1 MKSDQAREN
10 SDIKHWT
17 FFIEGVKCSNCVQ
30 KLESLPGDHE
40 VLKIARFDKG
50 KSTLTL
56 ELLGKD
62 ISPEEVIRWIN
73 KKGYQAY
80 YIIEKSDVNKR
91 LIQENRAWLL
101 RLAVTFFFASNIMM
115 FSIAIYAGADQKW
128 KGLFSQLSGLL
139 FLPVLTYSALPFFK
153 SSLQS
158 LKQGKF
164 SADVAIAIA
173 FGWGSVLSYYNL
185 IRGDDAFY
193 FDSSASFLFLIL
205 FARYIL
211 YKTQKGIESELNPSL
226 LFKNNPFYDI
236 QRGNENLRVTF
247 DQITEGDLVQVLQ
260 GQMIPVDGI
269 LKTHRGEIDTSIFS
283 GESLPQSIFEQA
295 KLKAGM
301 LVRSPNLSILTT
313 ESFQNSELYKLFE
326 GVLKNR
332 QVKTKAHTRAE
343 IYSQRLLTF
352 VSVGS
357 VILLFWFGLRGD
369 WNEGFFRALALF
381 TIACPCALALAI
393 PLASITVLKRAA
405 SLGIIAKTP
414 LLFEKLQ
421 DVDTIVFDK
430 TGTLTE
436 GYLDFAGWSKEK
448 PSLDILKIILSLEE
462 KAHHPLAK
470 SITKILREQGVQP
483 VAVESWVEVAGEGV
497 SAKIEGDQYQIK
509 RLDHI
514 SKDPTQTG
522 FTVFKNDQSIISLYF
537 KDQLRSDACSTIQWL
552 SENHYQVKIFS
563 GDRKAVV
570 ESIAIELGVP
580 PTACFAEMTPVEKSE
595 KLKNTK
601 VLMIGDGHNDSLALS
616 SAYASLAIS
625 GSAETSLQAADAYSQ
640 QTGLAGLPTLFMLS
654 EFYQKL
660 INQNILLSLTY
671 NTIAGLL
678 AIFGY
683 VNPLMAAVLM
693 PINSLVVIS
702 ATSLA
707 RPNRDGQKK
716 ELKYAGGLKWK
727 HST

>member
-1 MKSDQAREN
+1 
-10 SDIKHWT
+10 
-17 FFIEGVKCSNCVQ
+17 VQ
-30 KLESLPGDHE
+30 KLESLPSEYE
-40 VLKIARFDKG
+40 VLKLARFDKG

-56 ELLGKD
+56 ETVGVN

-80 YIIEKSDVNKR
+80 YIIEKADVNKR

-139 FLPVLTYSALPFFK
+139 FLPVLIYSAFPFYK

-158 LKQGKF
+158 LKEGKF

-185 IRGDDAFY
+185 IRGNDAFY

-226 LFKNNPFYDI
+226 LFKSSPFYDI
-236 QRGNENLRVTF
+236 QRGDENLRVSF
-247 DQITEGDLVQVLQ
+247 DQITEGDLVKVLQ

-269 LKTHRGEIDTSIFS
+269 LKTPRGEIDTSIFS

-301 LVRSPNLSILTT
+301 LVRSPILTICTT

-343 IYSQRLLTF
+343 VYSQRLLTF
-352 VSVGS
+352 VSVS
-357 VILLFWFGLRGD
+357 SLILLFWFGLRGD

-414 LLFEKLQ
+414 LLFEKLK

-436 GYLDFAGWSKEK
+436 GYLDFAGWSKET
-448 PSLDILKIILSLEE
+448 PPVEILKIILSLEE

-470 SITKILREQGVQP
+470 SITKMLREQGVKP
-483 VAVESWVEVAGEGV
+483 IAMESWVEVAGEGV
-497 SAKIEGDQYQIK
+497 SAKIEGDQYQIR

-514 SKDPTQTG
+514 AKDPTQTG
-522 FTVFKNDQSIISLYF
+522 FTLFKNNLSVISLYF
-537 KDQLRSDACSTIQWL
+537 KDQLRSDARSTVQWL
-552 SENHYQVKIFS
+552 SDNNYQVKIFS

-570 ESIAIELGVP
+570 ESIAGDLGLA

-616 SAYASLAIS
+616 SAFASLAIS

-640 QTGLAGLPTLFMLS
+640 QAGLAGLPTLFLLS

-660 INQNILLSLTY
+660 INQNIFLSLTY

-707 RPNRDGQKK
+707 RLSIDRQRK